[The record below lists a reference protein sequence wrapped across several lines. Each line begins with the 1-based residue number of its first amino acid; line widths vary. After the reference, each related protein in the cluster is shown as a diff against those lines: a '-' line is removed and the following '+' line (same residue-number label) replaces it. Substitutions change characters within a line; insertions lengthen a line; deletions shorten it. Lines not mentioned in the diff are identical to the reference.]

1 MRLQIL
7 FIFMVVKHPSILD
20 FRYPTVTRS
29 YPFPTRFQLVLAR
42 YVKFGTTKAAQAVT
56 ILLVIRESKLI
67 LWISQDIPENIC
79 WLVVWNMFCFPIY
92 WEQ

>member
-56 ILLVIRESKLI
+56 ILLVIGYPKI
-67 LWISQDIPENIC
+67 FPKTYAGW
-79 WLVVWNMFCFPIY
+79 WFGTCFVFPYIRNNKPI
-92 WEQ
+92 